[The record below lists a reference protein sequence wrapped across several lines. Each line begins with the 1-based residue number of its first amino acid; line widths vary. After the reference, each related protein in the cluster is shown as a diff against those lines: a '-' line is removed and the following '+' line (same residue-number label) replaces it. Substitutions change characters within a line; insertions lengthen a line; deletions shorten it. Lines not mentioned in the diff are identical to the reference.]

1 MVAARGIG
9 DPPSPSDA
17 STVEQLTE
25 RLRALQ
31 VWSGMSY
38 RAIHRELVHLRSLR
52 RVPELP
58 VLNTVY
64 RCFQPGRVRLDV
76 DLVVDIAQL
85 LLGDEAAANVWRQAC
100 WVVAGLGSAAA
111 IVSVADTWPADLSS
125 FTGRDADLQSIV
137 ERENDGRPGVLI
149 SGMPG
154 VGKTWLAVRAG
165 HLLMA
170 RGRFG
175 RLRLAVDLRG
185 YDPDRPPA
193 DPNAVLDC
201 FLRRLGMPG
210 DQIQHL
216 SMADRTAKFRQLLAG
231 RNALILLD
239 NAVSAEQVRPL
250 LPEDPGCFVL
260 ITSRRSLS
268 DLSSVRHLSLDILSL
283 DEAVSVLRLAAD
295 RGMVHV
301 ESEIAAD
308 IAELLGRLPLAL
320 DLVASRIQ
328 VSPDWTLADHIERLL
343 HHRRSLRLDSGV
355 EVAIS
360 LSYRDLPADQR
371 RAFRLLALHPGGD
384 LTPPAA
390 AALTGTSVDEAHR
403 QLDQLT
409 AASLLQCPEPG
420 RYRFHDLIRT
430 YAAGRVHDEDAAG
443 ARRAS
448 LARLSDHYLHT
459 AGLAMDLIYP
469 HERNRRPR
477 IPTPAT
483 TVLTLPDP
491 AAARGWLDVE
501 RANLLAV
508 AIQTACDGS
517 SVGAFSAI
525 LHRHLAVTGR
535 YPDGQML
542 HQHAIT
548 AAARSGDHADEAAA
562 LLRLAELNVRTGE
575 YDQAIDH
582 AQRALDL
589 AEGDVGRKIEGGASM
604 YLGLA
609 YQMTGRYERA
619 TDHYLRALARC
630 REVGNRVGEASAL
643 GNLGVVSQLTGR
655 YEQAAGYHRQ
665 ALVAFDDLGAVEDKA
680 RALDNIGAIHQLF
693 GRYEQATDYHRQ
705 ALTLFLDADALEG
718 QACAHDHLGVVC
730 QLTGRYEQA
739 ADHHRQALA
748 LSRKIG
754 DRDDEARALN
764 NLGDLCRRTGRHE
777 QAVDHYQL
785 ALSRY
790 RDLGD
795 PHGQARALNGLG
807 EVARAAGDPARAL
820 AAHAEAHQH
829 ASKIGQRHE
838 QARADRGLGH
848 AHHDLG
854 DAERARVQWR
864 QALALYEELGVPEA
878 NEVRTHL
885 AAQDDTLRG

>member
-1 MVAARGIG
+1 MAARGIG
-9 DPPSPSDA
+9 DPPSPSGA
-17 STVEQLTE
+17 ATIQQLTE
-25 RLRALQ
+25 RLRALLA
-31 VWSGMSY
+31 WSGMSY
-38 RAIHRELVHLRSLR
+38 RTVHRELVRLRTLR

-58 VLNTVY
+58 ALNTVY

-76 DLVVDIAQL
+76 DLVVDIVQL
-85 LLGDEAAANVWRQAC
+85 LLGDETATDEWRQAC

-111 IVSVADTWPADLSS
+111 IVSVADIWPADLPS
-125 FTGRDADLQSIV
+125 FTGRNADLQSIV
-137 ERENDGRPGVLI
+137 ERENDERHGVLI

-175 RLRLAVDLRG
+175 RRRLAVDLRG

-193 DPNAVLDC
+193 DPNAVLDG
-201 FLRRLGMPG
+201 FLRRLGVPG
-210 DQIQHL
+210 GQIQHL
-216 SMADRTAKFRQLLAG
+216 GMADRTAKFRQLLAG
-231 RNALILLD
+231 SSALILLD
-239 NAVSAEQVRPL
+239 NAASAEQVRPL

-268 DLSSVRHLSLDILSL
+268 DLPSVHHLSLGVLSL
-283 DEAVSVLRLAAD
+283 DEAVSVLRHAAD
-295 RGMVHV
+295 RGMVDV
-301 ESEIAAD
+301 ELKIAAD
-308 IAELLGRLPLAL
+308 IAELLGCLPLAL
-320 DLVASRIQ
+320 ELVASRIQ
-328 VSPDWTLADHIERLL
+328 VSPDWTLTDHLERLQ
-343 HHRRSLRLDSGV
+343 HHRRSLRLDNSV

-360 LSYRDLPADQR
+360 LSYRDLPDDQR

-384 LTPPAA
+384 LTPPAT
-390 AALTGTSVDEAHR
+390 AALTGADMDEAHR

-459 AGLAMDLIYP
+459 ASLAMDLVYP

-477 IPTPAT
+477 IPASAT
-483 TVLTLPDP
+483 AVLTLPDP
-491 AAARGWLDVE
+491 AAARSWLDVE
-501 RANLLAV
+501 RANLLAL
-508 AIQTACDGS
+508 AIQTARGGS
-517 SVGAFSAI
+517 AIGAFSAI

-542 HQHAIT
+542 HQYAIT
-548 AAARSGDHADEAAA
+548 AAARSGDHIGEAAA
-562 LLRLAELNVRTGE
+562 LLNLAELNVRTGE

-582 AQRALDL
+582 AQRALAL
-589 AEGDVGRKIEGGASM
+589 AEGDGGRDTEGRALR

-609 YQMTGRYERA
+609 HQLTGRYERA
-619 TDHYLRALARC
+619 TDHHLQALTLCRKIGDRA
-630 REVGNRVGEASAL
+630 GEASAL
-643 GNLGVVSQLTGR
+643 GNLGEIFQLTGR

-680 RALDNIGAIHQLF
+680 RALDHIGVIHRLF
-693 GRYEQATDYHRQ
+693 GRYEQAADHHRQ
-705 ALTLFLDADALEG
+705 ALTLFLETGALEG
-718 QACAHDHLGVVC
+718 QACAHDHLGVVY

-739 ADHHRQALA
+739 ADHHQQALA
-748 LSRKIG
+748 ISRKIG

-764 NLGDLCRRTGRHE
+764 NLGDLCRRTGRYE
-777 QAVDHYQL
+777 RAVGHYRL

-795 PHGQARALNGLG
+795 PSGQAWSLNGLG
-807 EVARAAGDPARAL
+807 ETARAAGDPAQAL

-829 ASKIGQRHE
+829 ASKVGRRHE

-854 DAERARVQWR
+854 DAERAREQWR

-878 NEVRTHL
+878 DEVRTHL
-885 AAQDDTLRG
+885 AVQDGTPRE